1 MSGFRFA
8 PTGEPLGLSWRY
20 FDIPLK
26 VPFRGQ
32 TRRQGAVILGPY
44 GWGECSPFPGFGEA
58 DRDIAVKSAYESAFE
73 PWPDPVREW
82 IPVHVTIPALGPQE
96 AAAMVRESRC
106 SAAKVKVAEGDDDER
121 VAAVREALGPAGRL
135 VVDANGG
142 WGVDEAI
149 RRIRSFYRYS
159 VDLVEQP
166 VRGLLEMAKV
176 RRSVDVPIAA
186 DELAYSAASIRRLV
200 KLEAADVL
208 VIKVQCLG
216 GVPQALRVIE
226 DSGLPAIV
234 SNLLETSVG
243 ISAGVALAAALPE
256 LNYPCGLGT
265 ASLLAGDLV
274 EDRMIPQD
282 GRIKIRRPPV
292 EPAMLEKY
300 ADREPRWAGSF
311 LTWSESGGLVEP

>member
-32 TRRQGAVILGPY
+32 TRRQGAVILGPF

-73 PWPDPVREW
+73 AWPDPVREW

-96 AAAMVRESRC
+96 AAAMVRESGC

-166 VRGLLEMAKV
+166 VRGILEMAKV

-274 EDRMIPQD
+274 EDRMIPQG